1 MNQKRYDENK
11 AVMEIRIAQH
21 KDKKSRQQKAFR
33 ILMAGVRREA
43 ARLRREGITIL

>member
-1 MNQKRYDENK
+1 MKLEESKRK
-11 AVMEIRIAQH
+11 LAKRIAEH

-43 ARLRREGITIL
+43 ARLRQEGITIL